1 MSLFFRRSERRS
13 ADWSDTDLSSRN
25 TRITPER
32 AVYLAPVF
40 ASLRHIVDFAS
51 TLPIDSY
58 RVTANDGRQPAELP
72 AILQSQEQ
80 LSMPG
85 IPQWIGQAM
94 YGLAAYGNAVGY
106 VAEAD
111 SMGQPTLVHW
121 LKREDWNFE
130 EFTKQWFANG
140 TPVPTSRILH
150 IPWIVPPGWTIGL
163 SPIEHYA
170 AITRAGLSAQEY
182 ADVRR
187 GGGIPPSI
195 LKNNKLT
202 LDTEQ
207 AARVR
212 EQAMIAF
219 ASSRPFVTG
228 ADWDLSVPMIP
239 PSHAQFIATLKL
251 SATQIA
257 AIYGIDPR
265 EIGGE
270 IEQSLTYTNDES
282 RALNRAANMRPYLV
296 RLESAVNR
304 VLPEAQ
310 RIKLNVDATIRTDTK
325 TRVEIEEMELNMGTR
340 SVNEVRALEDRP
352 PVPGGDFYN
361 IPAPNTEPINRQ
373 GETS

>member
-1 MSLFFRRSERRS
+1 MSLFFRRPEQRS
-13 ADWSDTDLSSRN
+13 ADWSDTGLSDRN
-25 TRITPER
+25 TRVSPER
-32 AVYLAPVF
+32 AIYLAPVF
-40 ASLRHIVDFAS
+40 ASLRHIVDFIS
-51 TLPIDSY
+51 TLPVDSY
-58 RVTANDGRQPAELP
+58 RTKADGSRQPAELP
-72 AILQSQEQ
+72 ELLRVQDGI
-80 LSMPG
+80 SMPG
-85 IPQWIGQAM
+85 LNQWLGQAA

-106 VAEAD
+106 VHSAD
-111 SMGQPTLVHW
+111 ALGLPAVVHW

-140 TPVPTSRILH
+140 TPVPTSRIVH
-150 IPWIVPPGWTIGL
+150 IPWMVPPGHTIGL
-163 SPIEHYA
+163 SPIEHFA

-212 EQAMIAF
+212 EAAMVAF

-239 PSHAQFIATLKL
+239 PSHANFIETLKL
-251 SATQIA
+251 TATQIA

-270 IEQSLTYTNDES
+270 TAQSLTYTNDES

-304 VLPEAQ
+304 LLPEAQ

-325 TRVEIEEMELNMGTR
+325 TRVEIEQMELNMGTR

-361 IPAPNTEPINRQ
+361 IPAPNTEPIIRQ